1 MERGARLKAYIITCN
16 DKISSLGFDDF
27 DKAEKWIMSREYE
40 EKPKKW
46 NGWTYLAGRLTYKI
60 YEVNIE

>member
-1 MERGARLKAYIITCN
+1 MKAYIITCN
-16 DKISSLGFDDF
+16 DKISSLGFSNF
-27 DKAEKWIMSREYE
+27 DKAEEWIYSRNPEAQ
-40 EKPKKW
+40 KW